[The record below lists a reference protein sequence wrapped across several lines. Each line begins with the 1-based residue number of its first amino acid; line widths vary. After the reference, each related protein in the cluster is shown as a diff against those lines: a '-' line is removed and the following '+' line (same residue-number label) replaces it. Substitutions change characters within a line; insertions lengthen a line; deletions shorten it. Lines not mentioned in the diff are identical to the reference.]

1 VANVAPRDGSMKEV
15 KDRMEADLIVEYLQ
29 RFHGNKKK
37 VAEALGISR
46 SYLYKRLAEIN
57 EQPDK

>member
-1 VANVAPRDGSMKEV
+1 
-15 KDRMEADLIVEYLQ
+15 MEADLIVEYLQ